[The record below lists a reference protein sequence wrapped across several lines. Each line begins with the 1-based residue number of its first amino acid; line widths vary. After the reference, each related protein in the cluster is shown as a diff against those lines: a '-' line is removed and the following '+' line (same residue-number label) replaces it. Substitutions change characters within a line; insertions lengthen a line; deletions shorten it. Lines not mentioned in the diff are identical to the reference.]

1 MLKEASEFTL
11 SQLKKGNLSL
21 ELDVSER
28 DKYGRLLAY
37 AWIGGKMLN
46 EMHLYPHPCLFHG
59 IHKKYPIERLF

>member
-1 MLKEASEFTL
+1 M
-11 SQLKKGNLSL
+11 SL